1 MAPGERIRAQKR
13 KRSIQEQLNRQVLEQ
28 AEHEARLEES
38 QNEEDFSRYEARI
51 LSNRRANLEMQDE
64 MDSKRKRTLLTKLED
79 NVTAALARLNYATDS
94 LNQSIASRIQSVE
107 DNHTRREI
115 KRQKELLQIAK
126 EEKDLKDA
134 LDQSKQDYAIYHA
147 QDHAVLENMVAAIQA
162 QEPEDM
168 QDQAQEPEDMQDQDQ
183 DKDEEEEEA
192 DEDQDNDD
200 E

>member
-79 NVTAALARLNYATDS
+79 NVKAALARLNFATAS
-94 LNQSIASRIQSVE
+94 LNQSIAIRIKSVE
-107 DNHTRREI
+107 DNHTRRQIER
-115 KRQKELLQIAK
+115 KKELLVIAK

-134 LDQSKQDYAIYHA
+134 LDRSKQAYAVYHA
-147 QDHAVLENMVAAIQA
+147 QDHAVLEDMVASIQA
-162 QEPEDM
+162 S
-168 QDQAQEPEDMQDQDQ
+168 EPEDMQDQDE
-183 DKDEEEEEA
+183 DEEEEE
-192 DEDQDNDD
+192 DEDQDQDDDD

>member
-28 AEHEARLEES
+28 AEHEAVLEES

-79 NVTAALARLNYATDS
+79 NVKAALARLNFATAS
-94 LNQSIASRIQSVE
+94 LNQSIAIRIKSVE

-115 KRQKELLQIAK
+115 ERKKELLVIAK

-134 LDQSKQDYAIYHA
+134 LDRSKQDYAVYHA
-147 QDHAVLENMVAAIQA
+147 QDHAVLEDMVASIQTS
-162 QEPEDM
+162 
-168 QDQAQEPEDMQDQDQ
+168 EPEDMQDQDE
-183 DKDEEEEEA
+183 DEEEEEE
-192 DEDQDNDD
+192 DEDQDQDDDD